1 MPRAGNLYLYLL
13 HLPGMLLATFRWV
26 FFRLIFYLSVAV
38 ASVTLL
44 IGWAAIYTYVWPGR
58 AVQPPIFPVE
68 NPSTA
73 PSPTRGPD
81 QSEPK
86 YEPLIAKTGRGDN
99 GSDILAPVPVPTP
112 PPVQPQTKTK
122 AVVAEKGGINTT
134 EPRVALNSLPS
145 PATPLHPGESAR
157 TTNITSLEYAAE
169 KGDSTA
175 QWRLGHMYMKGE
187 GVPRSD
193 ARAFSY
199 FESIANSHA
208 ADGIDTPNAR
218 TVASAIVA
226 VGRYY
231 LDGIPDSHIKAD
243 PARARLMF
251 FHAASNFRDPDAQY
265 LLGRLLL
272 DGSGGA
278 REPVQAAR
286 WLKLAA
292 NKDQHAAQALLG
304 EMLIKGEVVPRHV
317 ARGLMYLILA
327 REASPEDQSIG
338 AAYQQAFAQ
347 ATPDDRSAARI
358 YLHQWVSG
366 VRD

>member
-1 MPRAGNLYLYLL
+1 MR
-13 HLPGMLLATFRWV
+13 TCDR
-26 FFRLIFYLSVAV
+26 
-38 ASVTLL
+38 TLGIVL
-44 IGWAAIYTYVWPGR
+44 IGLGLA
-58 AVQPPIFPVE
+58 
-68 NPSTA
+68 
-73 PSPTRGPD
+73 
-81 QSEPK
+81 
-86 YEPLIAKTGRGDN
+86 
-99 GSDILAPVPVPTP
+99 LAP
-112 PPVQPQTKTK
+112 
-122 AVVAEKGGINTT
+122 
-134 EPRVALNSLPS
+134 ALAFDGPSNRAQLQSLPS
-145 PATPLHPGESAR
+145 PATPLHPGEPAR
-157 TTNITSLEYAAE
+157 ATNISSLEYAAE

-193 ARAFSY
+193 RRAFAY
-199 FESIANSHA
+199 FGKIANSHA
-208 ADGIDTPNAR
+208 EDSSFDSPNAR
-218 TVASAIVA
+218 IVASAIVA

-231 LDGIPDSHIKAD
+231 LAGIPDSDIKAD
-243 PARARLMF
+243 PARARRMF
-251 FHAASNFRDPDAQY
+251 FYAASNFRDPDAQY

-304 EMLIKGEVVPRHV
+304 EILVKGEVVPRHV